1 MYEALSDLAC
11 LPEPPFLRY
20 TIIMSNF
27 SAKLAKRFLKL
38 IGWQVVGPA
47 PDIPKYVLI
56 SAPHTSN
63 FDFFYMFLVS
73 RIFGIR
79 IQFMG
84 KASLF
89 RGPLGPI
96 SRALGGVPVSRNSR
110 QNLVA
115 QMVQAFNERDSLIL
129 SVPPAGTRKKTQ
141 YWKSGF
147 YYIAL
152 GAQVPLV
159 CGFVD
164 YGRKRVGVGPTI
176 MPTGDTEADLDKI
189 RDFYADI
196 TGKHPEGKSIIA
208 FRPAPDD
215 KQKQSQ
221 TMM

>member
-1 MYEALSDLAC
+1 MPNLSASIASGILN
-11 LPEPPFLRY
+11 LF
-20 TIIMSNF
+20 
-27 SAKLAKRFLKL
+27 
-38 IGWQVVGPA
+38 GWQIIGST

-63 FDFFYMFLVS
+63 FDFFYMFLIS
-73 RIFGIR
+73 RVFSIR
-79 IQFMG
+79 IRFMG

-115 QMVQAFNERDSLIL
+115 QMVQAFNEHDTLIL

-152 GAQVPLV
+152 GAQVPLI

-164 YGRKRVGVGPTI
+164 YGRKQVGVGPTI
-176 MPTGDTEADLDKI
+176 MPTGDVEADLDKI

-208 FRPAPDD
+208 FRPASDD
-215 KQKQSQ
+215 KQK
-221 TMM
+221 

>member
-1 MYEALSDLAC
+1 MLIFVSLAHY
-11 LPEPPFLRY
+11 PPITHAHSF
-20 TIIMSNF
+20 TMPNF
-27 SAKLAKRFLKL
+27 SAKIAGGILNLF
-38 IGWQVVGPA
+38 GWQIIGSA

-63 FDFFYMFLVS
+63 FDFFYMFLISKVFGL
-73 RIFGIR
+73 RIR
-79 IQFMG
+79 FMG

-115 QMVQAFNERDSLIL
+115 QMVQAFNEHDTLIL

-141 YWKSGF
+141 YWRSGF

-164 YGRKRVGVGPTI
+164 YGTKRVGVGPTI
-176 MPTGDTEADLDKI
+176 MPTGDVEADLDKI
-189 RDFYADI
+189 RSFYADI
-196 TGKHPEGKSIIA
+196 TGKHPEEKSIIA
-208 FRPAPDD
+208 FRPASDD
-215 KQKQSQ
+215 KQK
-221 TMM
+221 

>member
-1 MYEALSDLAC
+1 
-11 LPEPPFLRY
+11 
-20 TIIMSNF
+20 MSNF
-27 SAKLAKRFLKL
+27 SAKIAGGFLKL
-38 IGWQVVGPA
+38 TGWQIVGPA

-63 FDFFYMFLVS
+63 FDFFYMFLISKV
-73 RIFGIR
+73 FGIR
-79 IQFMG
+79 IHFMG

-89 RGPLGPI
+89 RGPFGPI
-96 SRALGGVPVSRNSR
+96 SRALGGIPVSRDSR

-129 SVPPAGTRKKTQ
+129 SVPPAGTRKYTP

-152 GAQVPLV
+152 GANVPLV

-176 MPTGDTEADLDKI
+176 IPTGDVEADLDKI
-189 RDFYADI
+189 RAFYADI
-196 TGKHPEGKSIIA
+196 TGKYPENKSDIA
-208 FRPAPDD
+208 FKPVSDD
-215 KQKQSQ
+215 KQK
-221 TMM
+221 